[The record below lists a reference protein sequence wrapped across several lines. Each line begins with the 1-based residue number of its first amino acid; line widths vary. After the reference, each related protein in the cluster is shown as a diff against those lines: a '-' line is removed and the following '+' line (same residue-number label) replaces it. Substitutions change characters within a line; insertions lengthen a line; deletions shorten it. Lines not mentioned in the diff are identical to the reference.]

1 MKVYIVTDSWHDNI
15 EGVFDTFE
23 KALAYAKKSHYIKDD
38 EEPEEE
44 YEEYIYYTDTVK
56 VEWWEVE

>member
-1 MKVYIVTDSWHDNI
+1 MQKKV
-15 EGVFDTFE
+15 
-23 KALAYAKKSHYIKDD
+23 HYIKDD